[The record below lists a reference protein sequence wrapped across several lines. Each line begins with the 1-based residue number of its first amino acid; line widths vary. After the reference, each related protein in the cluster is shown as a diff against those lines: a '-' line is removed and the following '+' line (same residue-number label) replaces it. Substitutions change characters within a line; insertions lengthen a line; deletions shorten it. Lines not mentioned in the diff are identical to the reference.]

1 MKGVTNMSRLIGLI
15 NNKFMW
21 ALYILIAYVCT
32 TFILFKV
39 RDYILS
45 INFESG
51 SVEHLFG
58 SFNSFLEILLLIFF
72 LMISIG
78 TIIAIIEIFE
88 NKND

>member
-1 MKGVTNMSRLIGLI
+1 MSRLIGLI

-21 ALYILIAYVCT
+21 TLYILIAYVCT

-51 SVEHLFG
+51 FADHLFG

-78 TIIAIIEIFE
+78 TIIVIIENFE

>member
-32 TFILFKV
+32 TFILYKV

-45 INFESG
+45 IDFG
-51 SVEHLFG
+51 SDFVGHLFG

-72 LMISIG
+72 LMMSIG
-78 TIIAIIEIFE
+78 AIIIIIEIFE
-88 NKND
+88 K

>member
-1 MKGVTNMSRLIGLI
+1 MSRLIVLI

-21 ALYILIAYVCT
+21 ALYILISYVCT

-45 INFESG
+45 IDFG
-51 SVEHLFG
+51 SDFVGRLFG

-72 LMISIG
+72 LMMSIG
-78 TIIAIIEIFE
+78 AVIIIIEILK

>member
-1 MKGVTNMSRLIGLI
+1 MKGVTNMSRLIDLI

-21 ALYILIAYVCT
+21 ALYILISYVCT

-58 SFNSFLEILLLIFF
+58 SFNSFLEILLLIIF

-78 TIIAIIEIFE
+78 AIFIIIELFKSDKE
-88 NKND
+88 

>member
-1 MKGVTNMSRLIGLI
+1 MKGVTNMSRLIDLI

-21 ALYILIAYVCT
+21 ALYILISYVCT

-58 SFNSFLEILLLIFF
+58 SFNSFLEILLLIIF

-78 TIIAIIEIFE
+78 TIFIIIELFKSDKE
-88 NKND
+88 